1 MQSFAHSTAC
11 KKCTHPTKLLLSS
24 LSFYPWMGRRIP
36 KVFLSS
42 LSYLDIDSLDVL
54 LSHFWL
60 HFWKAHFYTMILM
73 IRPYRYWKWTNAR
86 FFFVWRTCSNV
97 KIFPR
102 GAKGKRIC
110 FWLDFC
116 DIKIYLHFLKKT
128 QKKDKQIAFQI
139 GLLKMYLKQKM

>member
-86 FFFVWRTCSNV
+86 FFSFGVPAAMSRFSHEVPKGREFAFDLTFVTS
-97 KIFPR
+97 KYISIFLR
-102 GAKGKRIC
+102 KLKRKTNKLH
-110 FWLDFC
+110 FKLDFFWN
-116 DIKIYLHFLKKT
+116 IWTKK
-128 QKKDKQIAFQI
+128 
-139 GLLKMYLKQKM
+139 M